1 MPMDKCTF
9 NPGNE
14 CLGMQ
19 KANMLEKSLNSHL
32 DAARQTHKEMYDR
45 IRALETESARRDEQ
59 YVQILDKLDEM
70 SSKITSAL
78 SQVSEIQINY
88 TGSATW
94 SGGKL
99 TLSKG
104 DYSRFPN
111 SSGKTYKYVAFL
123 EGE

>member
-45 IRALETESARRDEQ
+45 IRALETESARRDS
-59 YVQILDKLDEM
+59 M
-70 SSKITSAL
+70 FRFWTSWMKCL
-78 SQVSEIQINY
+78 PKSHRH
-88 TGSATW
+88 SA
-94 SGGKL
+94 
-99 TLSKG
+99 
-104 DYSRFPN
+104 R
-111 SSGKTYKYVAFL
+111 
-123 EGE
+123 

>member
-14 CLGMQ
+14 CLGLQ

-70 SSKITSAL
+70 SSKITTAL
-78 SQVSEIQINY
+78 SQVSELQIKPARRWE
-88 TGSATW
+88 GLADKAIW
-94 SGGKL
+94 AV
-99 TLSKG
+99 
-104 DYSRFPN
+104 FAA
-111 SSGKTYKYVAFL
+111 VIAFL
-123 EGE
+123 LAKIGL

>member
-45 IRALETESARRDEQ
+45 IRALET
-59 YVQILDKLDEM
+59 
-70 SSKITSAL
+70 
-78 SQVSEIQINY
+78 
-88 TGSATW
+88 
-94 SGGKL
+94 
-99 TLSKG
+99 
-104 DYSRFPN
+104 
-111 SSGKTYKYVAFL
+111 
-123 EGE
+123 